1 MRDEGVGTRD
11 HVHGREGKG
20 QQMKKKKERTH
31 QVAVAS
37 RDEGDATGRGDVWRR
52 GMRHVAKGDATRGKG
67 DTTRGKGRGK
77 GGCNVTR
84 HRGYAWRRRGRVT
97 GRGRHLKRGQCDARR
112 RGGSQGNGRE
122 GICILKNVL
131 NVVDGGE

>member
-37 RDEGDATGRGDVWRR
+37 RDEGEATREEGAMRCDV
-52 GMRHVAKGDATRGKG
+52 TRGKG
-67 DTTRGKGRGK
+67 GRD
-77 GGCNVTR
+77 VTQR
-84 HRGYAWRRRGRVT
+84 RGYAWRRRGRVT

-122 GICILKNVL
+122 GVCILNNVL

>member
-37 RDEGDATGRGDVWRR
+37 RDEGEATREEGAMRCDTTRGKGGR
-52 GMRHVAKGDATRGKG
+52 GMRRVAKGDATRGKG
-67 DTTRGKGRGK
+67 DATRGKGRGK
-77 GGCNVTR
+77 GGRDVT
-84 HRGYAWRRRGRVT
+84 
-97 GRGRHLKRGQCDARR
+97 
-112 RGGSQGNGRE
+112 
-122 GICILKNVL
+122 
-131 NVVDGGE
+131 